1 MCLPLSVSP
10 TDPPDPLSGVPA
22 PSPTSHTRTDSGWA
36 WLCPPESESQ
46 GPAWTRQ
53 AAWATVAHSPA
64 LEWGGQYGGLPGGPS
79 PRPLSP
85 GSHAGPCLAS
95 HSRPSVDQTS
105 QVLAPSCGWSTSQL
119 FVSPLPPGKEGVRGS
134 VHPPTGVQDGKTV
147 CPPDGRYAPAPYRSP
162 ARSSALRPDLPA
174 RGG

>member
-1 MCLPLSVSP
+1 METAGVCLPLSVSP

-36 WLCPPESESQ
+36 WLCPPESESR

-53 AAWATVAHSPA
+53 AAWATVAHSPV
-64 LEWGGQYGGLPGGPS
+64 LERDGQHGGLHGGPS
-79 PRPLSP
+79 PLPLSP
-85 GSHAGPCLAS
+85 GFHAGPCPAS

-119 FVSPLPPGKEGVRGS
+119 FVSPLPPGSSYILKVFCRVVIKMWVLVLRRALLINLPG
-134 VHPPTGVQDGKTV
+134 PPLLQTN
-147 CPPDGRYAPAPYRSP
+147 
-162 ARSSALRPDLPA
+162 
-174 RGG
+174 